1 MRERGSGMKIY
12 VVTDGEYSDYHI
24 ITATIDRSVAEK
36 LAKKFGAEIEE
47 YENAEVM
54 LQPMWFIRFD
64 KNGDVCECRQ
74 ITATYSYHDN
84 GLCRFDVKGQVYV
97 NIIADTVEQAIK
109 AGAERRAK
117 FLAEKLNL

>member
-1 MRERGSGMKIY
+1 MKIY

-36 LAKKFGAEIEE
+36 IAKKFGADIEE

-54 LQPMWFIRFD
+54 LRPLWFIRFD
-64 KNGDVCECRQ
+64 KNGDVCECREELHNP
-74 ITATYSYHDN
+74 SYEAH
-84 GLCRFDVKGQVYV
+84 GLCYLDVKGQVYV
-97 NIIADTVEQAIK
+97 RIVADTVEQAIK

-117 FLAEKLNL
+117 FLYENLNL